1 MRSNSGSPFCR
12 AQLRCLPVLIA
23 PAAIGLVMLLPA
35 TAAASVQQVNVTFSE
50 TISSSGFDVSFVASG
65 GPFGSGTA
73 GTDVAQV
80 FGRGSL
86 VSQTN
91 PHAPALAFSGTDVYV
106 FPNGTIGD
114 RVDGS
119 CFYDLPVAIGSTFT
133 CHGPLHFTGGTGA
146 YAGADGEGSFQE
158 SGTIIDSNFDAVD
171 SGTESWS
178 LHLP

>member
-1 MRSNSGSPFCR
+1 MSLAMLSAP
-12 AQLRCLPVLIA
+12 IA
-23 PAAIGLVMLLPA
+23 S
-35 TAAASVQQVNVTFSE
+35 ASIQQVNVTFSE
-50 TISSSGFDVSFVASG
+50 TISSSGVNVSFVASG
-65 GPFGSGTA
+65 GPFGSGIA

-80 FGRGSL
+80 FPRGSL
-86 VSQTN
+86 ISQTN

-106 FPNGTIGD
+106 FPDGTISD

-119 CFYDLPVAIGSTFT
+119 CFYVLPVAIGSTFT

-146 YAGADGEGSFQE
+146 YAGASGEGSFQE

-171 SGTESWS
+171 SGAESWS